1 MSPFFAA
8 AISLLSE
15 TESIMIVLSRLNG
28 VDFYLNPNLIET
40 VEKTPDTVIRL
51 TTEHTII
58 VRESPEEI
66 RKRIIEY
73 NREIFQY
80 KTEI

>member
-1 MSPFFAA
+1 
-8 AISLLSE
+8 
-15 TESIMIVLSRLNG
+15 MILLSRLNG

-40 VEKTPDTVIRL
+40 VEKTPDTVIKL

-73 NREIFQY
+73 NREIFQS

>member
-1 MSPFFAA
+1 
-8 AISLLSE
+8 
-15 TESIMIVLSRLNG
+15 MIVLSRLNG